1 MSLRSSFKLHIGW
14 NKGPALLIAVPGALT
29 NPQWECSSPPVC
41 FILSTCKKPGVLPLF
56 FLYWL
61 FVACYILPRYK
72 GVEESLSESS
82 RAFISSYRSCVSFL
96 STKDSRVRAGAGEVS
111 VQASKRPQGRNGAL
125 FLWDSHRAQGLAHI
139 AWVSKRIHDNLRVA

>member
-29 NPQWECSSPPVC
+29 NPQWECSSPPVSS
-41 FILSTCKKPGVLPLF
+41 ILSTCKKPGILPLF

-96 STKDSRVRAGAGEVS
+96 STKDSRVRAGAGRFLYKPVS
-111 VQASKRPQGRNGAL
+111 AP
-125 FLWDSHRAQGLAHI
+125 RAETVPYFFGTLTEHK
-139 AWVSKRIHDNLRVA
+139 AWNFCLYRSCNWFQCYTKI